1 MKNIKHLFAALLLLL
16 SVKIS
21 ASDDTTLVL
30 EMRDGS
36 TANFLLVEKP
46 TITFTGEFVKIVSEF
61 CSAEF
66 TRSCVR
72 KYHFC
77 DQTPNAV
84 TETLLKSTVAFDDNI
99 LVISDVPENTV
110 IKIYT
115 VSGVLAKSLTVID
128 GNCSVSLDELIT
140 GTYVVSFNNTTFK
153 FLKK

>member
-46 TITFTGEFVKIVSEF
+46 TITFTGEFIKIVSEF

-77 DQTPNAV
+77 EQAPTAV
-84 TETLLKSTVAFDDNI
+84 AETLLESKATLEGNT
-99 LVISDVPENTV
+99 LVISGVPENTMV
-110 IKIYT
+110 AIYT
-115 VSGVLAKSLTVID
+115 AGGALVKLATVID
-128 GNCSVSLDELIT
+128 CNCSVSLNELAA
-140 GTYVVSFNNTTFK
+140 GLYMVSFNNTTFK